1 MTPLDWVQ
9 QNLITIIG
17 WVVSVAL
24 SLFAL
29 GKKSGQDEEHK
40 KSTQDQITVLNS
52 QQLQTMAMANDHD
65 KRLQALE
72 YMHADAVKDI
82 EGMIKVMEHLTQ
94 SLDNLNA
101 TLSKQAGEFGVIK
114 DLFMQDRKS
123 K

>member
-29 GKKSGQDEEHK
+29 GKKSGQDEEQR
-40 KSTQDQITVLNS
+40 KSFQDQLTLLNK
-52 QQLQTMAMANDHD
+52 QQLQTMAIAKEHD

-114 DLFMQDRKS
+114 EMFMQDKRS